1 MTLGSVIV
9 LAIVQ
14 GLTEFFPVSSS
25 GHLAVFPYMFGMK
38 IQNPVAFD
46 IFLHLGTL
54 GAVVLFLWRDIMNI
68 LHRLT
73 RQDRTIYP
81 LLLKILIALIP
92 AMIAG
97 LLFNNF
103 ISSLFEDIT
112 RVGYIGYAFL
122 GTALLLFLS
131 ILFFR
136 GKKTMETFT
145 YTDALIIGIFQA
157 LALVPGFSRSGFT
170 LFGALVVGLKRKEA
184 FKFSF
189 LISIPVILGAALLE
203 LREIQGLEISSV
215 YLVLGFMVAL
225 FTGLFALIWLKKL
238 LGQAKLWLF
247 GLYCALLGVLVLGL
261 CFFK

>member
-1 MTLGSVIV
+1 MTLGSVIF

-25 GHLAVFPYMFGMK
+25 GHLAVIPFMFGMN
-38 IQNPVAFD
+38 IHNPVAFD

-54 GAVVLFLWRDIMNI
+54 GAVVLFLWRDITSI
-68 LHRLT
+68 FQRLIHK
-73 RQDRTIYP
+73 DNSVFP
-81 LLLKILIALIP
+81 LCWKILLALVP

-97 LLFNNF
+97 LLFNDF

-112 RVGYIGYAFL
+112 RIGYIGYAYL
-122 GTALLLFLS
+122 GTAFLLLISIFFL
-131 ILFFR
+131 R

-203 LREIQGLEISSV
+203 IKDIQGLDISSL
-215 YLVLGFMVAL
+215 YLILGFIIAL

-238 LGQAKLWLF
+238 LSQAKLWIF
-247 GLYCALLGVLVLGL
+247 GLYCALFGVLILGL
-261 CFFK
+261 FF